1 MSEGIRPYEKELP
14 NGKLEQFEQQT
25 STGLEHQ
32 HKINIMSPY

>member
-1 MSEGIRPYEKELP
+1 MSEGYKTLKELP
-14 NGKLEQFEQQT
+14 VAKLEQFEQQT